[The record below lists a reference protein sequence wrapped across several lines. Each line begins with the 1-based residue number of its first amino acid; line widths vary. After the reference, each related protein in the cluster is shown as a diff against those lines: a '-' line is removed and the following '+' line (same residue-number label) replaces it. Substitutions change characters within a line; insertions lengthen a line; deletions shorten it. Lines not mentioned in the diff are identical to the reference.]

1 MRSDIYNWER
11 TERRGTWAGTL
22 RGGDVNKEGKEGL
35 FGYRSNPST
44 FKVIRYSTSVPA
56 GNIEGAKAA
65 AKAEAES
72 TSKNHQVQP

>member
-1 MRSDIYNWER
+1 MRSDINNWR
-11 TERRGTWAGTL
+11 TERRGTLAGTSS
-22 RGGDVNKEGKEGL
+22 GGDVNKEGRL

-44 FKVIRYSTSVPA
+44 LKVLVRYSTSVPA

-72 TSKNHQVQP
+72 TSKNHHVQP